1 MSARATAFNLASFGT
16 PWQTEFRRTP
26 RTLRRESIIEFME
39 SSPSLDG
46 ASDEDLM
53 ELYYSTPAALGVLY
67 SRYFPRLVKYAARWG
82 VGDDAAD
89 VAEEVFVKV
98 QMTARNHKS
107 RFVRS
112 EGTFRAWL
120 YRIAYHEVVTYWR
133 ERRNVISPAP
143 VRTAEYD
150 ESVDFFEHVAS
161 NDPDPLQELEQD
173 QVKNFVRHCIDSL
186 PNVYRQILCLR
197 YLDDLAF
204 EDIVTALEISLG
216 AAQVRVH
223 RAKRMVAECLRRALH
238 LLPMEAS
245 K

>member
-1 MSARATAFNLASFGT
+1 VSARATALNLASFGFFWLPGSRET
-16 PWQTEFRRTP
+16 AQ
-26 RTLRRESIIEFME
+26 TLRRETIIESME

-53 ELYYSTPAALGVLY
+53 ELYYSMPVALGVLY
-67 SRYFPRLVKYAARWG
+67 SRYFPRLVKYAARSG

-89 VAEEVFVKV
+89 VAEEVFIKL
-98 QMTARNHKS
+98 QMTARNDKS
-107 RFVRS
+107 RFTRS
-112 EGTFRAWL
+112 GGTFRAWL

-133 ERRNVISPAP
+133 ERGRVISPA
-143 VRTAEYD
+143 AMCSAKND
-150 ESVDFFEHVAS
+150 ESVDFFEQVAS
-161 NDPDPLQELEQD
+161 DAPDPLQELERE
-173 QVKNFVRHCIDSL
+173 QVKDSVRHCIDSL

-204 EDIVTALEISLG
+204 EDIVIALEISLG

-238 LLPMEAS
+238 LLPMEA

>member
-1 MSARATAFNLASFGT
+1 
-16 PWQTEFRRTP
+16 
-26 RTLRRESIIEFME
+26 ME
-39 SSPSLDG
+39 SSPNLDG

-53 ELYYSTPAALGVLY
+53 ELYYSMPAALGVLY
-67 SRYFPRLVKYAARWG
+67 SRYFPRLVKYAARSG
-82 VGDDAAD
+82 AGDDAAD
-89 VAEEVFVKV
+89 VAEEVFVKL
-98 QMTARNHKS
+98 QMTARNHQS
-107 RFVRS
+107 RFARS

-133 ERRNVISPAP
+133 ERGSVIIPAP
-143 VRTAEYD
+143 MRAAKNGEP
-150 ESVDFFEHVAS
+150 VDFFEQVAS
-161 NDPDPLQELEQD
+161 DDPDPLQELEQD
-173 QVKNFVRHCIDSL
+173 QVKNSVRHCIDSL

-197 YLDDLAF
+197 YLDDLDF
-204 EDIVTALEISLG
+204 EDIVIALDISLG